1 MTDVTRGT
9 REYLMIMRKNDGC
22 EKEILRAITRDARK
36 DHGQK
41 MEREKSCG
49 DEKQPA
55 KDVSAETASMDS
67 KNRGN
72 SKQKNHRRAEE
83 RAVFLSP
90 EPLPLLFLSFF
101 LPSFTLVLPLSSHL
115 IERRPTIP
123 GVDLVVHGFDVH
135 HTPINLLATGHPGVS
150 SPLFGSSRKYET
162 HT

>member
-55 KDVSAETASMDS
+55 KDVSVETASMDS
-67 KNRGN
+67 KNAETANR
-72 SKQKNHRRAEE
+72 KTIVERKNEPFFSR
-83 RAVFLSP
+83 LS
-90 EPLPLLFLSFF
+90 LFRYFFFPFFF
-101 LPSFTLVLPLSSHL
+101 LPSPSFFLSHL
-115 IERRPTIP
+115 T
-123 GVDLVVHGFDVH
+123 
-135 HTPINLLATGHPGVS
+135 
-150 SPLFGSSRKYET
+150 
-162 HT
+162 